1 MKKNFFTLIIPV
13 KKINKYVDETVLHVK
28 KQDYKNWELIIVE
41 NFPSNEKKYYISK
54 KIKIIYSGKV
64 SPGKKRDIACKIAK
78 GNIVVFLDDD
88 SYPKKNYLSIA
99 NKIFELNKGICG
111 IGGPGITPKNSTI
124 FQKISG
130 SVFLSKFSGGFPERY
145 IDTGKIKKIY
155 DWPSVN
161 LMIKKKYF
169 FKAGGFNSKYWPGE
183 DTELCLKLTKKMN
196 LNLLYIPKLIVFHHR
211 RKNIFSHIKQVSAY
225 GLHRGYFFKSKP
237 ETSRK
242 FIYILPSLLF
252 LFSIQNIFFNLMHYE
267 NLSILNSIN
276 ILLWI
281 LYFGSLL
288 LSLIDMIKQ
297 KNHIMISILS
307 LPIIYLTHFFY
318 GLNFLIGL
326 FKKEIKSKLR

>member
-1 MKKNFFTLIIPV
+1 MNKNLFTIIIPV
-13 KKINKYVDETVLHVK
+13 KKINKYVDETVKHIK
-28 KQDYKNWELIIVE
+28 DQDYKNWELIIVE
-41 NFPSNEKKYYISK
+41 NFPSIKTKNYKSK

-64 SPGKKRDIACKIAK
+64 GPGKKRDIACKIAK

-99 NKIFELNKGICG
+99 NKIFELNKSICG

-145 IDTGKIKKIY
+145 INIGKIKKID

-161 LMIKKKYF
+161 LIIKKNYF
-169 FKAGGFNSKYWPGE
+169 FKAGGFNSKFWPGE
-183 DTELCLKLTKKMN
+183 DTELCLKLTKKMK
-196 LNLLYIPKLIVFHHR
+196 LKLLYVPNLIVYHHR

-242 FIYILPSLLF
+242 VIYTLPSLLF
-252 LFSIQNIFFNLMHYE
+252 LFSIQNIFFIFNFYK
-267 NLSILNSIN
+267 NFGILNSIN
-276 ILLWI
+276 ALLWI
-281 LYFGSLL
+281 LYFLTLL
-288 LSLIDMIKQ
+288 LSLADMIKQ
-297 KNHIMISILS
+297 KNQIIISILS
-307 LPIIYLTHFFY
+307 IPLIYLTHFFY

>member
-1 MKKNFFTLIIPV
+1 MNKNLFTFIIPV
-13 KKINKYVDETVLHVK
+13 KQINKYVDETVKHIK
-28 KQDYKNWELIIVE
+28 NQDYKNWELIIVE
-41 NFPSNEKKYYISK
+41 NFPSIETKNYKSK

-64 SPGKKRDIACKIAK
+64 GPGKKRDIACKIAK

-99 NKIFELNKGICG
+99 NKIFELNKSICG

-145 IDTGKIKKIY
+145 IKIGKIKKID

-161 LMIKKKYF
+161 LMIKKNYF
-169 FKAGGFNSKYWPGE
+169 FKAGGFNSKFWPGE
-183 DTELCLKLTKKMN
+183 DTELCLKLTKKMK
-196 LNLLYIPKLIVFHHR
+196 LKLLYVPNLIVYHHR

-242 FIYILPSLLF
+242 VIYILPSLLF
-252 LFSIQNIFFNLMHYE
+252 LFSIQNILFIFNLYK

-276 ILLWI
+276 TLLWS
-281 LYFGSLL
+281 LYFVSLL

-297 KNHIMISILS
+297 KNQIMISILS
-307 LPIIYLTHFFY
+307 IPVIYLTHFFY

>member
-1 MKKNFFTLIIPV
+1 MNKNLFTFIIPV
-13 KKINKYVDETVLHVK
+13 KKINKYVDETVKHIK
-28 KQDYKNWELIIVE
+28 NQDYKNWELIIVE
-41 NFPSNEKKYYISK
+41 NFPSIETKNYKSK

-64 SPGKKRDIACKIAK
+64 GPGKKRDIACKIAK

-99 NKIFELNKGICG
+99 NKIFELNKSICG

-145 IDTGKIKKIY
+145 IKIGKIKKID

-161 LMIKKKYF
+161 LMIKKNYF
-169 FKAGGFNSKYWPGE
+169 FKAGGFNSKFWPGE
-183 DTELCLKLTKKMN
+183 DTELCLKLTKKMK
-196 LNLLYIPKLIVFHHR
+196 LKLLYVPNLIVYHHR

-242 FIYILPSLLF
+242 VIYILPSLLF
-252 LFSIQNIFFNLMHYE
+252 LFSIQNIFFIFNLYK

-276 ILLWI
+276 TLLWS
-281 LYFGSLL
+281 LYFISLL
-288 LSLIDMIKQ
+288 LSLVDMIKQ
-297 KNHIMISILS
+297 KNQIMISILS
-307 LPIIYLTHFFY
+307 IPVIYLTHFFY

>member
-1 MKKNFFTLIIPV
+1 MNKNLFTLIIPV
-13 KKINKYVDETVLHVK
+13 KKINKYVDETVKHIK
-28 KQDYKNWELIIVE
+28 NQDYKNWELIIVE
-41 NFPSNEKKYYISK
+41 NFSSIETKNYKSK

-64 SPGKKRDIACKIAK
+64 GPGKKRDIACKIAK

-99 NKIFELNKGICG
+99 NKIFELNKSICG

-145 IDTGKIKKIY
+145 IKIGKIKKID

-161 LMIKKKYF
+161 LMIKKNYF
-169 FKAGGFNSKYWPGE
+169 FKAGGFNSKFWPGE
-183 DTELCLKLTKKMN
+183 DTELCLKLTKKMK
-196 LNLLYIPKLIVFHHR
+196 LKLLYVPNLIVYHHR

-242 FIYILPSLLF
+242 VIYILPSLLF
-252 LFSIQNIFFNLMHYE
+252 LFSIQNIFFIFNLYK

-276 ILLWI
+276 TFLWC
-281 LYFGSLL
+281 LYFISLL
-288 LSLIDMIKQ
+288 LSLVDMIKQ
-297 KNHIMISILS
+297 KNQIMISILS
-307 LPIIYLTHFFY
+307 IPVIYLTHFFY